1 MESPILLNGGYMH
14 PNEIKV
20 LEMEEQFMQE
30 ANSLGERYVE
40 ALKEQISRQKE
51 GKGK

>member
-1 MESPILLNGGYMH
+1 MH

-20 LEMEEQFMQE
+20 LENQEVLMQD
-30 ANSLGERYVE
+30 AVVLGDKYVE

-51 GKGK
+51 GKQK

>member
-1 MESPILLNGGYMH
+1 MH

-20 LEMEEQFMQE
+20 LENQEMLMQE
-30 ANSLGERYVE
+30 ARSLGEQYVA

-51 GKGK
+51 GKQK

>member
-1 MESPILLNGGYMH
+1 MH

-20 LEMEEQFMQE
+20 LENQEVLMQD
-30 ANSLGERYVE
+30 AAVLGDKYVE

-51 GKGK
+51 GKQK